1 MKLQVDQEFKQIR
14 IKDLNQQNNVEI
26 LTLEWTDLTKKN
38 TRKKEKN

>member
-1 MKLQVDQEFKQIR
+1 MKLQVDQEFQQIR